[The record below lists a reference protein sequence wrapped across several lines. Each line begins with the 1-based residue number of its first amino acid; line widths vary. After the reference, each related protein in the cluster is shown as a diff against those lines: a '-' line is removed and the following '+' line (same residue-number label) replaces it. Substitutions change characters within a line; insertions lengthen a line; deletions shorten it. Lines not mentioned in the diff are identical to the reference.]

1 MAKNYVISTGFRTP
15 KPRSKRLQGLGA
27 SGESSSTFVGGLGD
41 GGFAAFKSKFEQMF
55 QLVDANGNEVSNVED
70 AVAVKVVNGLSLY
83 AEGELTA
90 GVAST
95 NP

>member
-1 MAKNYVISTGFRTP
+1 
-15 KPRSKRLQGLGA
+15 
-27 SGESSSTFVGGLGD
+27 
-41 GGFAAFKSKFEQMF
+41 MF

-70 AVAVKVVNGLSLY
+70 AVAVKVINGLSLY